1 MTEIQIVFPQ
11 DFVWGAAT
19 AAYQIEGAWDE
30 DGRGESVWDRYAHT
44 PGRVLHGHTGDV
56 ACDHY
61 HRWRED
67 VALMRDLGLHAYR
80 FSISWPRL
88 LPDGRGAVNQKG
100 VDFYSRLVDALL
112 EAGIQPF
119 PTLFHWDLPQ
129 ALQDA
134 GGWRNRATAEAFAE
148 YTHVAA
154 RALGDRVKR
163 WCTLNE
169 PQVVVICGYEHD
181 WHAPGLNDPASG
193 PAVAH
198 HLMLAHG
205 WAASVLR
212 SVAPGSEVGLALDI
226 WPQEPASGSNADA
239 RLSQWRDCV
248 SNRRFLDLAFG
259 RGYPAALE
267 AHDRRL
273 GYWPEGADD
282 FVKAGDLEAI
292 GVPLDFL
299 GINHYSRN
307 IVRDQEAPDNLPVT
321 TIEGNKTDMGLEVYP
336 NGLYNVLTRI
346 WREYAPRKFYI
357 TENGASYSDA
367 PGPDGQIHD
376 ARRADYLRR
385 YFTAAHRAIQDG
397 VPLAGYFVWSL
408 LDNFEW
414 ATGYTQRF
422 GIVWV
427 DYQTQQRTLKD
438 SALWYCQV
446 IADNGLLEK

>member
-1 MTEIQIVFPQ
+1 MMTENRITFPQ

-30 DGRGESVWDRYAHT
+30 DGRGESVWDCFSHT
-44 PGRVLHGHTGDV
+44 PGRVLHGHTGNV

-80 FSISWPRL
+80 FSLSWPRI
-88 LPDGRGAVNQKG
+88 LPAGQGEVNQKG
-100 VDFYSRLVDALL
+100 LDFYSRLVDALL

-119 PTLFHWDLPQ
+119 VTLFHWDLPQ

-148 YTHVAA
+148 YTDVAA

-163 WCTLNE
+163 WMTLNE
-169 PQVVVICGYEHD
+169 PQAVVGAGHEGP

-212 SVAPGSEVGLALDI
+212 STAPGAEVGIALDF
-226 WPQEPASGSNADA
+226 WLQEPASGSNADA
-239 RLSQWRDCV
+239 RLSQLRDCIA
-248 SNRRFLDLAFG
+248 NRRYLDLVFG
-259 RGYPAALE
+259 RGYPAELE
-267 AHDRRL
+267 AYYRRL
-273 GYWPEGADD
+273 GYWPEGTGD
-282 FVKAGDLEAI
+282 FVKDGDLVAI
-292 GVPLDFL
+292 AAPLDFL

-307 IVRDQEAPDNLPVT
+307 IVRDTEAADNLPPTVVP
-321 TIEGNKTDMGLEVYP
+321 GNKTDIGWEIYP
-336 NGLYNVLTRI
+336 NGLYLLLTRI
-346 WREYAPRKFYI
+346 WREYSPRKLYI
-357 TENGASYSDA
+357 TENGASYADG
-367 PGPDGQIHD
+367 PGPDGQVHD
-376 ARRADYLRR
+376 ARRVDYLRR

-408 LDNFEW
+408 MDNFEW
-414 ATGYTQRF
+414 AAGYTQRF
-422 GIVWV
+422 GLIWV
-427 DYQTQQRTLKD
+427 DYETQRRILKD
-438 SALWYCQV
+438 SALWYRQV
-446 IADNGLLEK
+446 IADNGL

>member
-1 MTEIQIVFPQ
+1 MTEERIVFPQ

-30 DGRGESVWDRYAHT
+30 DGRGESVWDRFAHT

-56 ACDHY
+56 ACEHY

-67 VALMRDLGLHAYR
+67 VGLMRDLGLHAYR

-88 LPDGRGAVNQKG
+88 LPTGRGAVNQKG

-112 EAGIQPF
+112 EVGIQPF
-119 PTLFHWDLPQ
+119 ATLFHWDLPQ
-129 ALQDA
+129 VLQDA
-134 GGWRNRATAEAFAE
+134 GGWCNRATAEAFAE
-148 YTHVAA
+148 YTDVAG

-163 WCTLNE
+163 WMTLNE
-169 PQVVVICGYEHD
+169 PQAVLGAGHEHA
-181 WHAPGLNDPASG
+181 WHAPGLNDPASV
-193 PAVAH
+193 PVVAH
-198 HLMLAHG
+198 HMMLAHG
-205 WAASVLR
+205 WSTSVLR
-212 SVAPGSEVGLALDI
+212 STAPGAEVGIALDI

-239 RLSQWRDCV
+239 RLSQWRDCLA
-248 SNRRFLDLAFG
+248 NRRFLDVIFG
-259 RGYPAALE
+259 RGYPAELE
-267 AHDRRL
+267 AHYRRL

-282 FVKAGDLEAI
+282 FVKDGDLAAI
-292 GVPLDFL
+292 AVPLDFL

-307 IVRDQEAPDNLPVT
+307 VVRDHDAPDNLPPTVVA
-321 TIEGNKTDMGLEVYP
+321 GNKTDIGWEVYP
-336 NGLYNVLTRI
+336 NGLYTVLLRI
-346 WREYAPRKFYI
+346 SREYGPCKIYI

-367 PGPDGQIHD
+367 PGPDGQVHD
-376 ARRADYLRR
+376 ARRLEYLRH

-414 ATGYTQRF
+414 AAGYTQRF

-427 DYQTQQRTLKD
+427 DYQTQQRILKD
-438 SALWYCQV
+438 SALWYRQV
-446 IADNGLLEK
+446 IANNGF